1 MSFSI
6 SRTGT
11 AITALLI
18 AGFAPNVA
26 RADSA
31 DLVLQRVQLLE
42 KELAAVKQ
50 ENEPIFSK
58 ILIVP
63 KC

>member
-42 KELAAVKQ
+42 KRTCSRKTR
-50 ENEPIFSK
+50 K
-58 ILIVP
+58 
-63 KC
+63 